1 MDRLTTTLNPA
12 PALAAFEAAEILAH
26 GSEGVIACDKS
37 QRVHYLNPVAE
48 RALGRPRE
56 ALLNRP
62 LLEIFPGLQS
72 QLAALPGMQPG
83 DQALELEQQD
93 AASGRSFHHSL
104 HPTSDGGLV
113 MLFRDVTE
121 PRGIADALNRS
132 EEKYRDLFNAIDEGF
147 CVIEVLMDDKGA
159 GKDYRFLEV
168 NPSFERQTGLID
180 AVGKCMREM
189 VPTHEEHW
197 FSTYAHVAATGES
210 TRFENR
216 AQGLNRWYDVY
227 AFRVGKPE
235 DRHVAVLFNDISQRK
250 KVEEERQEADK
261 RKDEFLAILAHELR
275 NPLAPLRNGLE
286 ILKLAGNTGD
296 GELLNRACTM
306 MERQVSHMVSLVDDL
321 LDANRISRGLITIS
335 RRRVDVA
342 DIIRHSVESAEH
354 AIRQHEH
361 ELTVQLPSREVYV
374 EADAV
379 RLTQAVT
386 NLLVNAAKYTEPG
399 GRIALAV
406 KRDDAAVSIAITD
419 NGAGI
424 PPHMLDRIFDLFAQ
438 VEVAPHQPSRGLGI
452 GLTIVK
458 QLVEMHGGTVTAQSE
473 GVGKGSRFTITLPLS
488 VERHASGD
496 ETMDLAPR
504 ASGLRRVLVADD
516 NRDAAES
523 LATMFELLGHR
534 VAIAYDGEQAV
545 TEAERLQPEVVLLD
559 LGMPRLDGL
568 GAARRIREF
577 PWAKNAVLI
586 ATTGWGQE
594 QDRLASR
601 SAGFD
606 HHLVKPV
613 AMSELEKIIA
623 EMPPPEAV

>member
-26 GSEGVIACDKS
+26 GSEGVIACDKA

-62 LLEIFPGLQS
+62 LQEIFPGLKS
-72 QLAALPGMQPG
+72 HLASLPGMQPG

-93 AASGRSFHHSL
+93 AVSGRSFHHSL

-121 PRGIADALNRS
+121 PRGMADALSRS

-147 CVIEVLMDDKGA
+147 CVIEVLVDENGV
-159 GKDYRFLEV
+159 GIDYRFLEV

-197 FSTYAHVAATGES
+197 FSIYAHVAATGES

-235 DRHVAVLFNDISQRK
+235 DRHVAILFNDISQRK
-250 KVEEERQEADK
+250 AAEEERQEADK

-286 ILKLAGNTGD
+286 ILKLAGSTGD

-335 RRRVDVA
+335 RKRVDLA
-342 DIIRHSVESAEH
+342 DIVRHSVESAEH
-354 AIRQHEH
+354 AIRQQEH

-374 EADAV
+374 DADAV
-379 RLTQAVT
+379 RLTQALT

-406 KRDDAAVSIAITD
+406 KRDDATVSIAITD

-424 PPHMLDRIFDLFAQ
+424 PPHMLNRIFDLFAQ

-458 QLVEMHGGTVTAQSE
+458 QLVEMHGGTVQAHSE
-473 GVGKGSRFTITLPLS
+473 GVGKGSRFTVTLPLS
-488 VERHASGD
+488 PERRAPG
-496 ETMDLAPR
+496 EGTMDQDPR
-504 ASGLRRVLVADD
+504 AREHRRVLVADD

-523 LATMFELLGHR
+523 LATMFELLGHQ

-545 TEAERLQPEVVLLD
+545 AEAERLQPEVLLLD

-577 PWAKNAVLI
+577 PWAMTAVLI

-601 SAGFD
+601 TAGFD

-613 AMSELEKIIA
+613 AMSDLEKIIA
-623 EMPPPEAV
+623 EMPPADAA